1 MKRRLALMALL
12 FIAPAGAQSLQESVT
27 EVWVHDV
34 PGPPRGDFWH
44 PVTEHLL
51 SAFSDPAS
59 IYPNVM
65 VCARPL
71 TVATPHCSSICWE
84 LKGDSHGNGQPST
97 ECRRPLRV
105 RLVANDPRMLLE
117 IADMERVGER
127 AQVHAIIVRNVVVG
141 DPSLCPHDH
150 PCKLTLPQGSNM
162 ARGTLALS
170 FGTEVRGVL
179 GRPPAPSPATPG
191 LPGGSATPAS
201 GTPAWQPALDW
212 AKNAGRTWA
221 RSKDPTANAREMADR
236 AAAASQADINACLSA
251 IAHSDDKLR
260 MRMPDCAN
268 TSGNAFEDCMYKK
281 VLYDDNVALTE
292 GYSCS
297 RHYQQEVDTVAK
309 AGAYVWLKSKV
320 CGIGQWLGLKAC
332 QG

>member
-1 MKRRLALMALL
+1 ARLQPTAELRVVGQRAERRLREERSAGLHIPGAVGRRSAGSLLRRAAMKRRLALMALL

-97 ECRRPLRV
+97 ACRRPLRV

-127 AQVHAIIVRNVVVG
+127 AQVHAII
-141 DPSLCPHDH
+141 
-150 PCKLTLPQGSNM
+150 
-162 ARGTLALS
+162 
-170 FGTEVRGVL
+170 
-179 GRPPAPSPATPG
+179 
-191 LPGGSATPAS
+191 
-201 GTPAWQPALDW
+201 
-212 AKNAGRTWA
+212 
-221 RSKDPTANAREMADR
+221 
-236 AAAASQADINACLSA
+236 
-251 IAHSDDKLR
+251 
-260 MRMPDCAN
+260 
-268 TSGNAFEDCMYKK
+268 
-281 VLYDDNVALTE
+281 
-292 GYSCS
+292 
-297 RHYQQEVDTVAK
+297 
-309 AGAYVWLKSKV
+309 
-320 CGIGQWLGLKAC
+320 
-332 QG
+332 